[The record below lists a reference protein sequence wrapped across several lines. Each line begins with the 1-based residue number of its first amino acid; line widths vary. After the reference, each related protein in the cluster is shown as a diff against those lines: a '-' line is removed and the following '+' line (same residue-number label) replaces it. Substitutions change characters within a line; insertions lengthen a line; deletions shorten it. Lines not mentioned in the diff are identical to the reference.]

1 MLQNHNRFEK
11 HNGIIGIYAMH
22 AIATIKIVGTLDE
35 KKTIKLISPEFS
47 VCRK

>member
-11 HNGIIGIYAMH
+11 HNGIIGIY